1 MDVLRIA
8 LLREQWQC
16 LAEDDSPACVADVS
30 QVLPE
35 LSAAPRPAPAK
46 MAGPWK
52 VFDVTAVP
60 FPDDAAVGVPA
71 VLLIKDMPDTSPCLL
86 DADQTCHRQHDHRY
100 NAQETIPRQCSCTSA
115 MRHSRTGGQ
124 ASGSLMRLAEHSGC
138 QAMCCWSCTWSRL
151 PAEAKTAMRRQGLHM
166 SIANILTSP
175 QLSYH

>member
-86 DADQTCHRQHDHRY
+86 DD
-100 NAQETIPRQCSCTSA
+100 I
-115 MRHSRTGGQ
+115 RHVI
-124 ASGSLMRLAEHSGC
+124 ASMI
-138 QAMCCWSCTWSRL
+138 
-151 PAEAKTAMRRQGLHM
+151 TATMRRRRSQDSAHVL
-166 SIANILTSP
+166 
-175 QLSYH
+175 QQ